1 MNKDRQY
8 RYLDEGG
15 NLKEEPYDAKKCKPL
30 DRVLTFLENKFE
42 IHAGELG
49 DKKAQEQ
56 LKFYREHPQVHDVNA
71 GEDKNSCVFE
81 IEVFADSEEKGANE
95 LDQFTECFSVAN
107 EMGEEDLRKV
117 MIYFGIPVAPDASA
131 KTMRVRLMSPKDGLV
146 RIGDA
151 RLEKFKKVFVDKL
164 TGAEKEE
171 NDLKLLIR
179 TALND
184 GHIEKDKGPYMMGD
198 VMLGTSEKDV
208 VVYLRNNPQ
217 FKAALIQ
224 KVNPKAEAAGLD
236 EFTDEERVII
246 DTKLEELKVKSK
258 ARATDVRFEDLKA
271 AQAEKGET
279 VLTREKLRELAQ
291 G

>member
-1 MNKDRQY
+1 M
-8 RYLDEGG
+8 
-15 NLKEEPYDAKKCKPL
+15 
-30 DRVLTFLENKFE
+30 
-42 IHAGELG
+42 
-49 DKKAQEQ
+49 
-56 LKFYREHPQVHDVNA
+56 HDVNA

-95 LDQFTECFSVAN
+95 LDQFTECFCVAN

-184 GHIEKDKGPYMMGD
+184 GHIEKDKGP
-198 VMLGTSEKDV
+198 
-208 VVYLRNNPQ
+208 
-217 FKAALIQ
+217 
-224 KVNPKAEAAGLD
+224 
-236 EFTDEERVII
+236 
-246 DTKLEELKVKSK
+246 
-258 ARATDVRFEDLKA
+258 
-271 AQAEKGET
+271 
-279 VLTREKLRELAQ
+279 
-291 G
+291 